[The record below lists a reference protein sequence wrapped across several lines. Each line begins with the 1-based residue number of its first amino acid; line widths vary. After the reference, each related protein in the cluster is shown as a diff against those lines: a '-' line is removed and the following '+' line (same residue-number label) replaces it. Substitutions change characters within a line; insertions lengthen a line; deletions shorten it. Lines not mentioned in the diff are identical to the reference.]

1 MIFNQ
6 VTVFG
11 LHLSNIVI
19 VFLVMLLGW
28 KNGMLVGSVTGLSMG
43 LILSMIELQN
53 GLQIAVF
60 AVSGILAGILNK
72 FGKIGVIVGFMLGNS
87 LLIYLSSGDT
97 LKIVYFRE
105 IFIAALGLILVPNHV
120 KIEIEDLV
128 GKNKLLSDLGEN
140 RLSQNEEMINKLNM
154 ISDTISEMV
163 LDSQEEIGE
172 LIEDFKDILFGNLEE
187 IEMNMFCEDILNED
201 TKMVDDIY
209 GALQVNDIVLES
221 DLIEIFKNHN
231 NYIIV
236 QDEMIKNDLQ
246 EIIKMINRSY
256 KMLQIEVTKK
266 QEKNKNAKS
275 VKKSFENVS
284 KAIKKSIATNEKGT
298 KTKFSKKEKELL
310 ILLKNKFQYVVSVEI
325 KQAQN
330 KKYIV
335 DIAFAND
342 KSKDKQAIASIATML
357 SKALNAEIEFA
368 KEDSKKA
375 NYVQTYMSEDK
386 FVLKVGSSKVTKEG
400 STVSGDCNLQM
411 RLQDGKYLLA
421 ISDGMGSG
429 REARKSSKIA
439 IQMLEEMLTNGFDND
454 EVINFINDKVNFNT
468 ASDMYSTLD
477 FAILDLYTGDVKFA
491 KSGACNTYIKNK
503 KSIRI
508 VKSQTAPVGTLE
520 QTELEVQTMEVADG
534 DIIIMCSDG
543 LLEMQDHNKENWIE
557 DYIKNISTTNV
568 QKVADLI
575 VAEAIDNNFGV
586 ARDDITV
593 IIAKVVKK

>member
-1 MIFNQ
+1 M
-6 VTVFG
+6 
-11 LHLSNIVI
+11 
-19 VFLVMLLGW
+19 
-28 KNGMLVGSVTGLSMG
+28 
-43 LILSMIELQN
+43 
-53 GLQIAVF
+53 
-60 AVSGILAGILNK
+60 
-72 FGKIGVIVGFMLGNS
+72 
-87 LLIYLSSGDT
+87 
-97 LKIVYFRE
+97 
-105 IFIAALGLILVPNHV
+105 
-120 KIEIEDLV
+120 
-128 GKNKLLSDLGEN
+128 
-140 RLSQNEEMINKLNM
+140 
-154 ISDTISEMV
+154 
-163 LDSQEEIGE
+163 
-172 LIEDFKDILFGNLEE
+172 
-187 IEMNMFCEDILNED
+187 
-201 TKMVDDIY
+201 
-209 GALQVNDIVLES
+209 
-221 DLIEIFKNHN
+221 
-231 NYIIV
+231 
-236 QDEMIKNDLQ
+236 
-246 EIIKMINRSY
+246 
-256 KMLQIEVTKK
+256 
-266 QEKNKNAKS
+266 
-275 VKKSFENVS
+275 
-284 KAIKKSIATNEKGT
+284 
-298 KTKFSKKEKELL
+298 
-310 ILLKNKFQYVVSVEI
+310 LKNKFQYVVSVEI

-386 FVLKVGSSKVTKEG
+386 FVLKVGSSKVTKEE